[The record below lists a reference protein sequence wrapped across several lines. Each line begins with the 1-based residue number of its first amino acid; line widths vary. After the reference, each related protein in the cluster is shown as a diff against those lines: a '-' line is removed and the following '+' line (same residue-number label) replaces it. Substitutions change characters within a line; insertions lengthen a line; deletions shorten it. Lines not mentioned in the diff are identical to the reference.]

1 MRGREPALD
10 AAPAP
15 GQLAGMLTSVNK
27 AARRPPLDAA
37 LAVLRRDGPTHLT
50 MRLIAAEAGITATA
64 LYRHYD
70 DKEALLRDVV
80 RAVYGVFK
88 AYMLAEAEGAAPSA
102 WLRLGI
108 SRYRQFALDH
118 PKYYE
123 LLFVTPHGIG
133 IDRYPTDFLR
143 GKSPT
148 FRRLTDAVSACME
161 SGALRRG
168 VPADVALSIFAHMHG
183 LIMLHFAGRFGDD
196 ADTFR
201 AFYDKSME
209 HLLTGLR

>member
-1 MRGREPALD
+1 MRALD
-10 AAPAP
+10 TTLCPAQN
-15 GQLAGMLTSVNK
+15 GSMLTSVNK
-27 AARRPPLDAA
+27 ARRLTPLDAA
-37 LAVLRRDGPTHLT
+37 LAVLRRDGPAHLT

-88 AYMLAEAEGAAPSA
+88 AYMLAEPEGAAPSA
-102 WLRLGI
+102 WLRVGI

-148 FRRLTDAVSACME
+148 FRRLADAVSACME
-161 SGALRRG
+161 AGTLRRG

-183 LIMLHFAGRFGDD
+183 LVMLHFAGRFGGD

-201 AFYDKSME
+201 TFYDKSVE